1 MKRLEF
7 DLQVESNQKRAFE
20 GEVDRLNTKISEME
34 EEDRDRVNESFSQTE
49 REYEYIRQ
57 LDKLRAQNEMN
68 LLIIQQLTNQ
78 S

>member
-1 MKRLEF
+1 
-7 DLQVESNQKRAFE
+7 
-20 GEVDRLNTKISEME
+20 ME

-68 LLIIQQLTNQ
+68 LLII
-78 S
+78 